1 MAVRRIVVNTA
12 TENIEA
18 AQHFYGE
25 ILGLETLMDLTWIRT
40 YGANGA
46 MQVQISFAT
55 EGGLGTPVPDISIEV
70 EDVDEMHNKMKNAG
84 FTIIYGPSN
93 EPWGV
98 RRFYVKDPFGK
109 TINILSHI

>member
-1 MAVRRIVVNTA
+1 MAVRRIVVNIA
-12 TENIEA
+12 TEDIKA

-25 ILGLETLMDLTWIRT
+25 MLGLDILMDQTWICT
-40 YGANGA
+40 YGTDSK

-55 EGGLGTPVPDISIEV
+55 GGGSGTAVPDISIEV
-70 EDVDEMHNKMKNAG
+70 DDVDDIHVKMKEAG
-84 FTIIYGPSN
+84 YTVTYGPVN

-109 TINILSHI
+109 MVNILSHS